1 MPDKNDP
8 RYRAK
13 YERRYNAGRR
23 FAEKSGICYLARQIQ
38 LLANKHRML
47 FIIIVFGFV
56 LSCFFFNAY
65 RFARS
70 YRARTGKAVATER
83 VETAIKDKK
92 ASTYKV
98 EGMEA
103 DR

>member
-56 LSCFFFNAY
+56 LSCSFSTPTALQGVTEQEQVKPWP
-65 RFARS
+65 RS
-70 YRARTGKAVATER
+70 E
-83 VETAIKDKK
+83 
-92 ASTYKV
+92 
-98 EGMEA
+98 
-103 DR
+103 